1 MKPEQLAG
9 ESEHSHQ
16 VALFAWAALNVGND
30 PRLSLMFAIPNGGG
44 RGNDRRTAMIRGAA
58 LKAEGVKPGVVDI
71 FLPVPAPTDHRDKA
85 YHYLAQHWYHGLF
98 IEMKKP
104 AAKLKRGP
112 NGPGPWDYG
121 GVDPD
126 QKVFLDAM
134 VEQGYK
140 CVVCYSWIEAAN
152 QIKLYLTGSGL

>member
-1 MKPEQLAG
+1 MTPEQLAG
-9 ESEHSHQ
+9 DSERSHQ

-30 PRLSLMFAIPNGGG
+30 PRLKLMFAIPNGATFGDDAKS
-44 RGNDRRTAMIRGAA
+44 RAIRGARM
-58 LKAEGVKPGVVDI
+58 KAEGLRPAVSDV
-71 FLPVPAPTDHRDKA
+71 FLPVPAP
-85 YHYLAQHWYHGLF
+85 AQWYWPHSGPDQFYHGLF

-126 QKVFLDAM
+126 QKEFLDAM

-140 CVVCYSWIEAAN
+140 CVVCYSWLEAAN